1 MDFLILNLALLSLCV
16 FLLLILS
23 MVWPPD
29 SPWAPWWRT
38 GRKIAIAI
46 CRLGNV
52 TKKDTVYDLG
62 SGDGTALLTA
72 AKEFGA
78 SGVGIEIDP
87 LRAAIAKARIRTAK
101 LQDKIRIIRQNFFN
115 VPISDSSVIFVY
127 LVPKALLRLKK
138 KFLSELK
145 PGTRIVSYRY
155 EIPYL
160 PLAEKDEVHQLYLY
174 TIPKND
180 SNRETRGSRLTSE

>member
-1 MDFLILNLALLSLCV
+1 MDFLILNLVLFFLCV

-38 GRKIAIAI
+38 GRWIARAI
-46 CRLGNV
+46 CKLGGV
-52 TKKDTVYDLG
+52 SKKDIVYDLG

-78 SGVGIEIDP
+78 RGVGIEIDP
-87 LRAAIAKARIRTAK
+87 LRATISKARIRAAD
-101 LQDKIRIIRQNFFN
+101 LQNKIQVLQKNFFH
-115 VPISDSSVIFVY
+115 VPIDKATVIFVY
-127 LVPKALLRLKK
+127 LVPKALLRLKP

-160 PLAEKDEVHQLYLY
+160 PLVKKDEVHQLYLY
-174 TIPKND
+174 RVPKP
-180 SNRETRGSRLTSE
+180 